1 MCTRGSELLG
11 DDLADALATPGDE
24 GEFAFEVSH
33 RPRYARL
40 GTGAADLAVDG
51 VGDLAERVVVTS
63 RKSSGHGGRS

>member
-1 MCTRGSELLG
+1 MRPAGGELLG

-40 GTGAADLAVDG
+40 GTAPPTWLW
-51 VGDLAERVVVTS
+51 T
-63 RKSSGHGGRS
+63 KSATLPSVL